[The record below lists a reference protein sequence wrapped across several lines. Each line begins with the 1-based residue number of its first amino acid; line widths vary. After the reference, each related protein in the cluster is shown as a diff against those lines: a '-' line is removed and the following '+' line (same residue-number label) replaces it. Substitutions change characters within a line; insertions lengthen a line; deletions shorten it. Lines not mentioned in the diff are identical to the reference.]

1 MAIGMARDAA
11 FEAHHR
17 RYEDWFERHE
27 AAYVSEL
34 LALRA
39 FVPREGDGLEIGV
52 GSGRFAGPLGVQ
64 VGVDPSPAMLHYAAK
79 RGIEV
84 VEGVGEALPF
94 AADRFDH
101 VLLVTTICFLDSPA
115 TMVAEARRVLRPGG
129 RLVIGFIDRD
139 SPLGQVYATHRH
151 ESVFYLEASFHSAEE
166 VAAMLDDGGFR
177 VDAWG
182 QTLSHSPERMR
193 EIEPLR
199 SGCGQCAFVVVS
211 AINEG

>member
-1 MAIGMARDAA
+1 MARESA

-39 FVPREGDGLEIGV
+39 FVPRQGDGLEIGV
-52 GSGRFAGPLGVQ
+52 GSGRVAGSLGVQ
-64 VGVDPSPAMLHYAAK
+64 VGLDPSSAMLQYAAK
-79 RGIEV
+79 RGITV

-101 VLLVTTICFLDSPA
+101 LLLVTTICFLDSPE
-115 TMVAEARRVLRPGG
+115 TMVAEARRVLGPGG
-129 RLVIGFIDRD
+129 RLVIGFIDRE
-139 SPLGQVYATHRH
+139 SPLGQVYASHRQ
-151 ESVFYLEASFHSAEE
+151 ESVFYREARFYSAEE
-166 VAAMLDDGGFR
+166 VAAILEGGGLR

-182 QTLSHSPERMR
+182 QTLIHSPEQTA

-199 SGCGQCAFVVVS
+199 AGRGQGAFVVVS

>member
-1 MAIGMARDAA
+1 MARDAA

-17 RYEDWFERHE
+17 RYEDWFEHHA

-52 GSGRFAGPLGVQ
+52 GSGRFAGPLGVR
-64 VGVDPSPAMLHYAAK
+64 VGVDPSPAMLQYAAK

-84 VEGVGEALPF
+84 VEGVGEELPF

-101 VLLVTTICFLDSPA
+101 VLLVTTICFLDSPEA
-115 TMVAEARRVLRPGG
+115 MVAESRRVLRPGG
-129 RLVIGFIDRD
+129 RLVIGFIDRE
-139 SPLGQVYATHRH
+139 SPLGQVYAKHRH
-151 ESVFYLEASFHSAEE
+151 ENVFYRDANFYSVEE
-166 VAAMLDDGGFR
+166 VAAILDDGGFR
-177 VDAWG
+177 VNAWG
-182 QTLSHSPERMR
+182 QTLSHSPGQMG

-199 SGCGQCAFVVVS
+199 SGAGQCAFVVVS

>member
-1 MAIGMARDAA
+1 MARQAA

-17 RYEDWFERHE
+17 CYEDWFERHE

-39 FVPREGDGLEIGV
+39 FLPCEGDGLEIGV

-64 VGVDPSPAMLHYAAK
+64 VGLDPSPAMLAYTAR
-79 RGIEV
+79 RGIEG
-84 VEGVGEALPF
+84 VEGVAEDLPF
-94 AADRFDH
+94 ASGRFDYA
-101 VLLVTTICFLDSPA
+101 LLVTTICFLDSPEA
-115 TMVAEARRVLRPGG
+115 MVGEARRVLRPGG

-139 SPLGQVYATHRH
+139 SPLGQAYATHQQ
-151 ESVFYLEASFHSAEE
+151 ESVFYPDATFYSADE
-166 VAAMLDDGGFR
+166 VANFLEGGGFR

-182 QTLSHSPERMR
+182 QTLAHSLASTR

-199 SGCGQCAFVVVS
+199 PGRGECAFVVVS
-211 AINEG
+211 AVNGG